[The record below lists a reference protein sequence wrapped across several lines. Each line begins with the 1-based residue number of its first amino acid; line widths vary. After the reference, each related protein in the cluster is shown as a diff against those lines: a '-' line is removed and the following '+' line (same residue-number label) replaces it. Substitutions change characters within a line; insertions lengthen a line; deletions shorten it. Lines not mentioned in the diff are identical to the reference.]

1 MFTAALFTID
11 KIRKQPECSSTDE
24 WIKNMYSIKKGI
36 LPFAMTWVDCYAK
49 WKTEKDKYDIM
60 YMWNL
65 KKYNRLVN
73 ITKKKQT
80 HRHREQINGYQW
92 GGRGLGGTKY

>member
-36 LPFAMTWVDCYAK
+36 LPFAMTWVDLGAVMLSERQR
-49 WKTEKDKYDIM
+49 KTNMISCICEI
-60 YMWNL
+60 
-65 KKYNRLVN
+65 
-73 ITKKKQT
+73 
-80 HRHREQINGYQW
+80 
-92 GGRGLGGTKY
+92 